1 MFHLNFSFMLEI
13 IKKADDDHYIPRSI
27 LVDMEPR
34 VNELIQNETA
44 KLIEKTSKKGDKRN

>member
-1 MFHLNFSFMLEI
+1 MLEI